1 MCFTEIKRQNYIVGI
16 RCATFCAIR
25 RRWPTFY
32 FVPLPLPLLPPIAG
46 TPRSLPVAVATPPMP
61 TPSPSWP
68 RYACYCG
75 SCCCRLVTSKSLPD
89 PVRPR
94 PGLPIVCSALL
105 FCSAAH
111 LLVFRL
117 SAKCGRQQRKTKRN
131 KQQKRSSSSR
141 TNRSCNPLPQSA
153 DRKQLKQAELPRVAE
168 CMAKPLKRERAKWDK
183 DEQSAHCDALQRGGG
198 GGRSPGQDALWSVDC
213 CNFSLN

>member
-46 TPRSLPVAVATPPMP
+46 TPRSLPVAVATPPHAHSLSLLAEIRLLLRLLLLPFGHLKILARPSP
-61 TPSPSWP
+61 TPAWI
-68 RYACYCG
+68 AHC
-75 SCCCRLVTSKSLPD
+75 LL
-89 PVRPR
+89 
-94 PGLPIVCSALL
+94 CSVL

-183 DEQSAHCDALQRGGG
+183 DEQSAHCDARRKEG